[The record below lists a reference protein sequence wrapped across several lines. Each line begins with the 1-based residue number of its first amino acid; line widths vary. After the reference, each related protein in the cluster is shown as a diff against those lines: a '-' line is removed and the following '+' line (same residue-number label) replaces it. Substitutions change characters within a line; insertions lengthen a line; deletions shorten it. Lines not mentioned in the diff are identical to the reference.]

1 MTLERAFIVVPEMHD
16 FLAYFH
22 IVLSLCIL
30 MRREDAIE
38 AASILVFV
46 LVQQLPLPLRILR
59 LYLVGFLEAIQHPLL
74 LLVVRIAYFPLLLI
88 LRHPQHPKRIGQEGD
103 LDALIQRGV
112 SVEGRRLIHLQQP
125 WLCF

>member
-1 MTLERAFIVVPEMHD
+1 MTLERAFVVVPEMHD

-22 IVLSLCIL
+22 IVLALCIL

-38 AASILVFV
+38 ASSVLVFV

-59 LYLVGFLEAIQHPLL
+59 LYLVRLLEAVQHPLL
-74 LLVVRIAYFPLLLI
+74 LLVVRIADFPLLLI
-88 LRHPQHPKRIGQEGD
+88 LRHPQHPKGVGEKSD
-103 LDALIQRGV
+103 LDALIERGV
-112 SVEGRRLIHLQQP
+112 SVEGRRLVHLQQP

>member
-1 MTLERAFIVVPEMHD
+1 MHD

-38 AASILVFV
+38 AASILIFV
-46 LVQQLPLPLRILR
+46 LVQQLPLSLRILR

-74 LLVVRIAYFPLLLI
+74 LLLDLLRRWLRIPRLLLQAI
-88 LRHPQHPKRIGQEGD
+88 WQIRHSHAIRVLRKCISCSWVHR
-103 LDALIQRGV
+103 
-112 SVEGRRLIHLQQP
+112 SNRRDY
-125 WLCF
+125 